1 MDGVLSV
8 GELLRDRRRELGWS
22 LAGVAGKLD
31 DLGVSIS
38 TSQLQRIEQG
48 QVPRA
53 DHLAALCRVYGLPE
67 GQLLDLLLVSGDRR
81 VRTKADGTPEALV
94 ARGDE
99 LLAAG
104 RYDRARAKYVAALAK
119 LPDEDREEHARV
131 QLRLAWLDVR
141 AGFHESALHRAI
153 RLVENGALPEEMRA
167 PARTI
172 LFRSIVALGWL
183 DTASLLLP
191 VVEEMTRRRAIPVAT
206 RAAAFAGIASLRRA
220 RGDLP
225 GAIAAQER
233 CIELLG
239 RGGLQRE
246 KLRASLDLVDLLSE
260 AGNRR
265 GALARLRTIERATRR
280 AEFRGLR
287 PEVLRRLGSML
298 VEGDRFA
305 EAVPV
310 LEEAEDAARDLGRS
324 ESFFRARAW
333 RRKALLSLGERR
345 AASALEKWLA
355 ARAPRHADVPE
366 AREFLEEG
374 PAGAGREE
382 TQPPVPPPE
391 GKTATA
397 FRRQGGE
404 A

>member
-53 DHLAALCRVYGLPE
+53 DHLAALCRVYGPPE

-119 LPDEDREEHARV
+119 LRDENLQEKAAI
-131 QLRLAWLDVR
+131 QLRLAWLDGR
-141 AGFHESALHRAI
+141 EGFHESAFHRAI
-153 RLVENGALPEEMRA
+153 RLVENEALSDEVRA
-167 PARTI
+167 PARV
-172 LFRSIVALGWL
+172 LVFRNMVLLGWL
-183 DTASLLLP
+183 VTAEGFATTIENLAAARS
-191 VVEEMTRRRAIPVAT
+191 VDVGT
-206 RAAAFAGIASLRRA
+206 RAAALAALALWHQA
-220 RGDLP
+220 RGDRSRAIEIQARAVEMFGRA
-225 GAIAAQER
+225 GAE
-233 CIELLG
+233 
-239 RGGLQRE
+239 RE
-246 KLRASLDLVDLLSE
+246 KLRVALGLVDLLVE
-260 AGNRR
+260 ARERR
-265 GALARLRTIERATRR
+265 AALSRLRAIERATRK
-280 AEFRGLR
+280 AELRGLR
-287 PEVLRRLGSML
+287 PEVLRRLGTML
-298 VEGDRFA
+298 AENGRFA
-305 EAVPV
+305 EALRV
-310 LEEAEDAARDLGRS
+310 LEEAEDVARDMGRH
-324 ESFFRARAW
+324 EPLFRARAW
-333 RRKALLSLGERR
+333 RRRVLLALGEAKSAR
-345 AASALEKWLA
+345 ALEKWLVRHA
-355 ARAPRHADVPE
+355 ARHADVPE